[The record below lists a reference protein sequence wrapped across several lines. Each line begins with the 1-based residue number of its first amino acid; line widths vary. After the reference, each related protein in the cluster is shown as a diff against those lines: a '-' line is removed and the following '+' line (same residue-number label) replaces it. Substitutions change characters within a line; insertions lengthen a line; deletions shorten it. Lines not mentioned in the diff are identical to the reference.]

1 MDLDDDE
8 MIAVREKRD
17 LNKMIEECEKAEHAV
32 TFYGSDKKIAEEALK
47 CYRTIQKDKKIIKDA
62 LNCYKA
68 VQEQIAILRKQVDLC
83 VEPHY
88 WVKEKYHLEKLEKL
102 LKGEATG
109 L

>member
-1 MDLDDDE
+1 MELDDDE
-8 MIAVREKRD
+8 MIAMREKRD

-47 CYRTIQKDKKIIKDA
+47 CY
-62 LNCYKA
+62 KA
-68 VQEQIAILRKQVDLC
+68 VQEQIQIFKVKVD
-83 VEPHY
+83 VSIEPHY

-102 LKGEATG
+102 LKGEVTG

>member
-1 MDLDDDE
+1 MELDDDE
-8 MIAVREKRD
+8 MIAMREKRD
-17 LNKMIEECEKAEHAV
+17 LNKMIDECEKAEHAV
-32 TFYGSDKKIAEEALK
+32 TFYGKDRKIAEEALK
-47 CYRTIQKDKKIIKDA
+47 CYRAAK
-62 LNCYKA
+62 
-68 VQEQIAILRKQVDLC
+68 EQITILRKQVDLC

>member
-1 MDLDDDE
+1 MDLDDEE
-8 MIAVREKRD
+8 MIAMREKRD
-17 LNKMIEECEKAEHAV
+17 LNNMIDECEKAEHAV
-32 TFYGSDKKIAEEALK
+32 TFYGSDRKIAEEALK
-47 CYRTIQKDKKIIKDA
+47 CYRAAKEQMKILK
-62 LNCYKA
+62 
-68 VQEQIAILRKQVDLC
+68 KQVDLC

>member
-1 MDLDDDE
+1 MDLDDEE

-17 LNKMIEECEKAEHAV
+17 LNKMIDECEKAEHAV
-32 TFYGSDKKIAEEALK
+32 TFYGKDRKIAEEALK
-47 CYRTIQKDKKIIKDA
+47 CYRAI
-62 LNCYKA
+62 
-68 VQEQIAILRKQVDLC
+68 QEQIAILRKQVDLSI
-83 VEPHY
+83 EPHY